1 MRILLVLAAVALL
14 LTRTLAAAEPE
25 RQVAIFAGGC
35 FWCVEADF
43 DHVPGV
49 LETVSGYTG
58 GAVMNPTYKMVS
70 RQNTGHIEAVQITFD
85 PLIVT
90 YEQLVSILWRTID
103 PTDAGGQFCDRGF
116 SYSTAIYATTA
127 EQLAAAKASKAAL
140 DASVAAG
147 APIVTEIVAATPF
160 WPAEDYHQDYSEKS
174 PVQYN
179 FYRWNCGR
187 DARVS
192 ELWGDDAHRGIVK

>member
-1 MRILLVLAAVALL
+1 VRILLVLAAVALL

-103 PTDAGGQFCDRGF
+103 PTDAGGQFCDRGEP
-116 SYSTAIYATTA
+116 YETAVFALDDGQRAIA
-127 EQLAAAKASKAAL
+127 ERSRAEAAAEL
-140 DASVAAG
+140 G
-147 APIVTEIVAATPF
+147 QPIVTPVLLATTF
-160 WPAEDYHQDYSEKS
+160 WPAEEYHQDYHTKS
-174 PVQYN
+174 AISYKL
-179 FYRWNCGR
+179 YRWRCGR
-187 DARVS
+187 DQRIR
-192 ELWGDDAHRGIVK
+192 ELWGDQAHRGLSKP